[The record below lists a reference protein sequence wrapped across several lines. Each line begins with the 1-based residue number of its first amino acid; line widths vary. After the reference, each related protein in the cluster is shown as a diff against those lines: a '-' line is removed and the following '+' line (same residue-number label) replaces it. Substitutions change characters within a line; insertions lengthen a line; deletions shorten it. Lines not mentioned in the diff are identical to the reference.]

1 MSDIKE
7 FDVQHVEPVDEH
19 EKPAILAASSLAARF
34 EHRQH
39 SLSKIEAIKE
49 NKLPLAWCLY
59 MFFICVA
66 WGFDGLAGGV
76 VVSIAEFRK
85 DYGKPYAG
93 DYVVDANW
101 QLGFQAGTLFAMV
114 FGGWMAGLF
123 IDRVGRQPVIG
134 VAFIISIGGVFLQV
148 FSKDIGQFLGG
159 KVLTGIPLGVF
170 TTAAPPYASEMAP
183 LAIRGSISAG
193 MNFAIVVGQLIGYGV
208 MRQASFYGDSR
219 AYKVLFAT
227 QWGFAAV
234 GIAILPFFPES
245 PYWLVA
251 HGKSEKARKNLEK
264 LHDADYDFDGHMAE
278 INDSLTLQRQQN
290 DSQGGMLDCF
300 KKDAWKRT
308 LVATSMFFIQNC
320 CGAVWVIGY
329 MSYYFQLA
337 GMETS
342 KSFDTTVGLCGMMVV
357 GNICGWWFID
367 WFGRRAT
374 ALYGCIALCV
384 TLLLIGILSVINVP
398 GAVWGQ
404 VVFMAVWSF
413 VYQATVGAV
422 AWPIATEAATSG
434 LRGPTQALATMV
446 NGLSS
451 SIWSMSL
458 PYAINPDQGNLG
470 GKIAFIF
477 GSTLAVSAVYIYFMI
492 PETKG
497 RTYIE
502 IDELWARGIPPRK
515 FKQTE
520 LVTIPVED
528 LKSVE

>member
-1 MSDIKE
+1 MSDMKKL
-7 FDVQHVEPVDEH
+7 DVQHVEPVSEH
-19 EKPAILAASSLAARF
+19 GNPAILAASSPAARF

-39 SLSKIEAIKE
+39 SLSRVEAIKE
-49 NKLPLAWCLY
+49 NKLPLAWCMY

-85 DYGKPYAG
+85 DYGKPYG
-93 DYVVDANW
+93 ET
-101 QLGFQAGTLFAMV
+101 TLLTQTGNSDSRPELSSVTMV

-134 VAFIISIGGVFLQV
+134 AAFIISIGGVFLQV
-148 FSKDIGQFLGG
+148 FSKNIGQFLGG

-193 MNFAIVVGQLIGYGV
+193 MNFAIVLGQLIGYGV

-251 HGKSEKARKNLEK
+251 SGKAEKARKNLEK

-290 DSQGGMLDCF
+290 DSQGGCWTVLGKMPG
-300 KKDAWKRT
+300 REH
-308 LVATSMFFIQNC
+308 
-320 CGAVWVIGY
+320 
-329 MSYYFQLA
+329 YFQLA

-357 GNICGWWFID
+357 GNICSWWFID
-367 WFGRRAT
+367 WFGRRST
-374 ALYGCIALCV
+374 AFYGCIALCI
-384 TLLLIGILSVINVP
+384 TLFLIGILSVIKAS

-422 AWPIATEAATSG
+422 AWPIATEAATSR

-477 GSTLAVSAVYIYFMI
+477 GSTLAISAVFIFFMI

-515 FKQTE
+515 FKETE
-520 LVTIPVED
+520 LVTIPVEE
-528 LKSVE
+528 LKTVD

>member
-1 MSDIKE
+1 MSDIKKL
-7 FDVQHVEPVDEH
+7 DVQHVEPVDEH
-19 EKPAILAASSLAARF
+19 GKPAILAASSLAARF

-39 SLSKIEAIKE
+39 SLSKLEAIKE
-49 NKLPLAWCLY
+49 NKLPLAWCMY

-85 DYGKPYAG
+85 DYGKPYGG

-114 FGGWMAGLF
+114 FGGWVAGLF

-134 VAFIISIGGVFLQV
+134 AAFIISIGGVFLQV
-148 FSKDIGQFLGG
+148 FSKNIGQFLGG

-170 TTAAPPYASEMAP
+170 TTAAPPYGSEMAP

-193 MNFAIVVGQLIGYGV
+193 MNFAIVLGQLIGYGV

-251 HGKSEKARKNLEK
+251 NGKPEKARKNLEK

-278 INDSLTLQRQQN
+278 ITDSLTLQRQQN

-320 CGAVWVIGY
+320 CGAAWVIGY

-357 GNICGWWFID
+357 GNICSWWFID
-367 WFGRRAT
+367 WFGRRST
-374 ALYGCIALCV
+374 ALYGCIALCI
-384 TLLLIGILSVINVP
+384 TLFLIGILSVIKAS

-422 AWPIATEAATSG
+422 AWPIATEAATSR

-477 GSTLAVSAVYIYFMI
+477 GSTLAISAVFIFFMI

-515 FKQTE
+515 FKETE
-520 LVTIPVED
+520 LVTVPVEE